1 MILTNED
8 LLAISQVVDRRLE
21 IKLKP
26 IEKDI
31 STLNEKVDALDEKVD
46 ALDKKVDSLEKKVD
60 SLEEKVD
67 SLEEKV
73 DSLEESLDEG
83 FHILNERVESLETG
97 LHNVR
102 LFQENVILPR
112 LNTIESC
119 YLDTFKRYQKNA
131 DKMEIVYDDVD
142 LLKKVVA
149 EHSEKLQKL
158 A

>member
-1 MILTNED
+1 MTLTNED
-8 LLAISQVVDRRLE
+8 LLAISQVVDTRLE
-21 IKLKP
+21 KRLKP

-31 STLNEKVDALDEKVD
+31 KELKDDVAGLKVDIIVLNDKVQSLDDKVQS
-46 ALDKKVDSLEKKVD
+46 LDDKVQSLDDKVQSLDDKVQSLEA
-60 SLEEKVD
+60 
-67 SLEEKV
+67 
-73 DSLEESLDEG
+73 
-83 FHILNERVESLETG
+83 G

-102 LFQENVILPR
+102 LFQENIILPR

-119 YLDTFKRYQKNA
+119 YTDTYHRYQR
-131 DKMEIVYDDVD
+131 DCDRMETVFDDVD

>member
-1 MILTNED
+1 MTLTNED
-8 LLAISQVVDRRLE
+8 LLAISQVVDTRLE
-21 IKLKP
+21 KRLKP

-31 STLNEKVDALDEKVD
+31 KELKDDVAGLKVDIIVLNDKVQSLDDKVQ
-46 ALDKKVDSLEKKVD
+46 SLEA
-60 SLEEKVD
+60 
-67 SLEEKV
+67 
-73 DSLEESLDEG
+73 
-83 FHILNERVESLETG
+83 G

-102 LFQENVILPR
+102 LFQENIILPR

-119 YLDTFKRYQKNA
+119 YTDTYHRYQR
-131 DKMEIVYDDVD
+131 DCDRMETVFDDVD

>member
-1 MILTNED
+1 MTLTNED
-8 LLAISQVVDRRLE
+8 LLAISQVVDTRLE
-21 IKLKP
+21 KRLKP

-31 STLNEKVDALDEKVD
+31 KELKDDVAGLKVDIIVLNDKVQSLDDKVQS
-46 ALDKKVDSLEKKVD
+46 LDDKVQSLEA
-60 SLEEKVD
+60 
-67 SLEEKV
+67 
-73 DSLEESLDEG
+73 
-83 FHILNERVESLETG
+83 G

-102 LFQENVILPR
+102 LFQENIILPR

-119 YLDTFKRYQKNA
+119 YTDTYHRYQR
-131 DKMEIVYDDVD
+131 DCDRMETVFDDVD

>member
-1 MILTNED
+1 MTLTNED
-8 LLAISQVVDRRLE
+8 LLAISQVVDTRLE
-21 IKLKP
+21 KRLQP

-31 STLNEKVDALDEKVD
+31 KELKDDVAGLKVDIIVLNDKVQSLDDKVQS
-46 ALDKKVDSLEKKVD
+46 LDDKVQSLEA
-60 SLEEKVD
+60 
-67 SLEEKV
+67 
-73 DSLEESLDEG
+73 
-83 FHILNERVESLETG
+83 G

-102 LFQENVILPR
+102 LFQENIILPR

-119 YLDTFKRYQKNA
+119 YTDTYHRYQR
-131 DKMEIVYDDVD
+131 DCDRMETVFDDVD

>member
-8 LLAISQVVDRRLE
+8 LLAISQIVDRRLE

-26 IEKDI
+26 MEKDI
-31 STLNEKVDALDEKVD
+31 STLNEKVDALD
-46 ALDKKVDSLEKKVD
+46 KKVD
-60 SLEEKVD
+60 SLEEKVN
-67 SLEEKV
+67 
-73 DSLEESLDEG
+73 SLDEG

-131 DKMEIVYDDVD
+131 DKMEIVYEDVD
-142 LLKKVVA
+142 LLKKVVSD
-149 EHSEKLQKL
+149 HSEKLQKL

>member
-1 MILTNED
+1 MTLTNED
-8 LLAISQVVDRRLE
+8 LLAISQVVDTRLE
-21 IKLKP
+21 KRLKP

-31 STLNEKVDALDEKVD
+31 KELKDDVAGLKVDIIVLNDKVQSLDDKVQS
-46 ALDKKVDSLEKKVD
+46 LDDKVQSLDDKVQSLEA
-60 SLEEKVD
+60 
-67 SLEEKV
+67 
-73 DSLEESLDEG
+73 
-83 FHILNERVESLETG
+83 G

-102 LFQENVILPR
+102 LFQENIILPR

-119 YLDTFKRYQKNA
+119 YTDTYHRYQR
-131 DKMEIVYDDVD
+131 DCDRMETVFDDVD

>member
-26 IEKDI
+26 MEKDI
-31 STLNEKVDALDEKVD
+31 STLNEKVDALDNK
-46 ALDKKVDSLEKKVD
+46 
-60 SLEEKVD
+60 
-67 SLEEKV
+67 
-73 DSLEESLDEG
+73 
-83 FHILNERVESLETG
+83 VESLETG

>member
-8 LLAISQVVDRRLE
+8 LLAISQVVDTRLDVR
-21 IKLKP
+21 LKP

-31 STLNEKVDALDEKVD
+31 SALNEKVNALDEKVI
-46 ALDKKVDSLEKKVD
+46 
-60 SLEEKVD
+60 
-67 SLEEKV
+67 
-73 DSLEESLDEG
+73 SLDER
-83 FHILNERVESLETG
+83 FTVLNEKVESLETG

-102 LFQENVILPR
+102 LFQENIILPR

-119 YLDTFKRYQKNA
+119 YLDTYKRYQKNA
-131 DKMEIVYDDVD
+131 DKMEIVYEDVD

-149 EHSEKLQKL
+149 EHSEKFQKL

>member
-1 MILTNED
+1 MTLTNED
-8 LLAISQVVDRRLE
+8 LLAISQVVDTRLE
-21 IKLKP
+21 KRLKP

-31 STLNEKVDALDEKVD
+31 KELKDDVASLKVDIIVLNDKVQSLDDKVQS
-46 ALDKKVDSLEKKVD
+46 LDDKVQSLDDKVQSLEA
-60 SLEEKVD
+60 
-67 SLEEKV
+67 
-73 DSLEESLDEG
+73 
-83 FHILNERVESLETG
+83 G

-102 LFQENVILPR
+102 LFQENIILPR

-119 YLDTFKRYQKNA
+119 YTDTYHRYQR
-131 DKMEIVYDDVD
+131 DCDRMETVFDDVD

>member
-8 LLAISQVVDRRLE
+8 LLAISQIVDRRLE

-26 IEKDI
+26 MEKDI
-31 STLNEKVDALDEKVD
+31 STLNEKVDALD
-46 ALDKKVDSLEKKVD
+46 KKVD
-60 SLEEKVD
+60 SLEEKVN
-67 SLEEKV
+67 
-73 DSLEESLDEG
+73 SLDEG
-83 FHILNERVESLETG
+83 FHILNERVESLEIG

-131 DKMEIVYDDVD
+131 DKMEIVYEDVD
-142 LLKKVVA
+142 LLKKVVSD
-149 EHSEKLQKL
+149 HSEKLQKL

>member
-1 MILTNED
+1 MTLTNED
-8 LLAISQVVDRRLE
+8 LLAISQVVDTRLE
-21 IKLKP
+21 KRLQP

-31 STLNEKVDALDEKVD
+31 KELKDDVAGLKVDIIVLNDKVQSLDDKVQS
-46 ALDKKVDSLEKKVD
+46 LDDKVQSLDDKVQSLEA
-60 SLEEKVD
+60 
-67 SLEEKV
+67 
-73 DSLEESLDEG
+73 
-83 FHILNERVESLETG
+83 G

-102 LFQENVILPR
+102 LFQENIILPR

-119 YLDTFKRYQKNA
+119 YTDTYHRYQR
-131 DKMEIVYDDVD
+131 DCDRMETVFDDVD